1 MCYVERDT
9 DFGKDPKALVPIDK
23 PPYFACVS
31 MNEQKSHAKVG
42 LNTLAGVMTD
52 IDFNVLDAEGKP
64 IRGLYVAGNTLGQR
78 FGISYVTP
86 CAGSSIGAAMTNG
99 FYLAEILAGCAERD

>member
-1 MCYVERDT
+1 MCYQSRDT
-9 DFGKDPKALVPIDK
+9 DFGKDKRALVPIDR
-23 PPYFACVS
+23 PPFYACAS
-31 MNEQKSHAKVG
+31 MNEKKSHARVG

-52 IDFNVLDAEGKP
+52 IDFNVLDGTGTP

-86 CAGSSIGAAMTNG
+86 CAGSSIGSAMTNG
-99 FYLAEILAGCAERD
+99 FFLAELLAGCAERD